1 MSGQTVEILN
11 TDAEGRLV
19 LGDVLWY
26 SQGRFDPKLIID
38 LATLTGAM
46 LIALGNTRAGIFTND
61 DGIATQLSAAGD
73 TSGEPVWR
81 MPLGADYEKH
91 IETKNADIRNVG
103 EGRLAG
109 SISAAEFLKC
119 FVNDKPWCHID
130 IAGTAMG
137 GMKDDPRQ
145 PSWGTG
151 WGVRILDRFVRD
163 NYEG

>member
-1 MSGQTVEILN
+1 
-11 TDAEGRLV
+11 
-19 LGDVLWY
+19 
-26 SQGRFDPKLIID
+26 
-38 LATLTGAM
+38 
-46 LIALGNTRAGIFTND
+46 
-61 DGIATQLSAAGD
+61 
-73 TSGEPVWR
+73 
-81 MPLGADYEKH
+81 MPLGPDYEKH

-119 FVNDKPWCHID
+119 FVNDRPWCHID

-137 GMKDDPRQ
+137 GMSPKDDPRQ

-163 NYEG
+163 NHEG